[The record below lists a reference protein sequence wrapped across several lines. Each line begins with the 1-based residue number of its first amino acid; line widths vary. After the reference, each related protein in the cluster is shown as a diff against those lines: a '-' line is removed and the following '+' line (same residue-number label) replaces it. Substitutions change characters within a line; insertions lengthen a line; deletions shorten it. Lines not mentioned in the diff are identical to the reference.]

1 MTEWEPQVC
10 NVLSVVIVSCKLCCL
25 NAVSKRK
32 TLPRLGPHACC
43 GMFIATLQS
52 RKLKLVTTCGL
63 GASRQDRPTCGY
75 NPPASVWTLVTCHTE
90 SDSSEVWIFL
100 LLWFRFPPIG
110 LHTTERRYCRQL
122 VVMYHHLLNIG
133 PSMLFCNQNWATI
146 WYLVPLLSFKATIFC
161 NNIACSCR
169 VASDEH

>member
-1 MTEWEPQVC
+1 MTERDSGPQVC

-32 TLPRLGPHACC
+32 TLPRPRLGPHACC

-75 NPPASVWTLVTCHTE
+75 NPLASVCTLVTLNLIHVKSE
-90 SDSSEVWIFL
+90 SFCCCDFDFL
-100 LLWFRFPPIG
+100 LLAY
-110 LHTTERRYCRQL
+110 TQL
-122 VVMYHHLLNIG
+122 RG
-133 PSMLFCNQNWATI
+133 D
-146 WYLVPLLSFKATIFC
+146 
-161 NNIACSCR
+161 IADSWLCCIIC
-169 VASDEH
+169 

>member
-1 MTEWEPQVC
+1 MTERDSGPQVC
-10 NVLSVVIVSCKLCCL
+10 KVLSVVIVSCKLCCL

-32 TLPRLGPHACC
+32 TLPSLGIGPHACC

-75 NPPASVWTLVTCHTE
+75 NPPSSVCTLVTLNLIQVKTE
-90 SDSSEVWIFL
+90 CFCCCNFDFL
-100 LLWFRFPPIG
+100 LLAS
-110 LHTTERRYCRQL
+110 Y
-122 VVMYHHLLNIG
+122 HLLNIG

-146 WYLVPLLSFKATIFC
+146 SFGPFTFI
-161 NNIACSCR
+161 
-169 VASDEH
+169 